1 MKTFHVLYSSLL
13 NPKSVSKF
21 AKADLKKIKNSIE
34 RKLATQPELFGKP
47 LRRNLRGYWSLRIG
61 EYRVIYRIQKSN
73 VLILVIEH
81 RSVVYDIAKR
91 LFE

>member
-1 MKTFHVLYSSLL
+1 MKTFHILYSSLL
-13 NPKSVSKF
+13 NPKSVGKF
-21 AKADLKKIKNSIE
+21 SMSDRKKIKNSIE
-34 RKLATQPELFGKP
+34 RKLTTQPDIFGKP

-61 EYRVIYRIQKSN
+61 EYRVIYRIQESN

-81 RSVVYDIAKR
+81 RSVVYDLAKR